1 MRALAEYIMRGRRQA
16 ALAVGLTAALPLLFW
31 LSAAGASLVLLRKG
45 LAQSASI
52 IAWALVPAVVWA
64 LYGDPYVLLVI
75 GGSLLMAQVLRE
87 SASWLR
93 VLLASLVVGLGSAWV
108 LSVTFADSIDQLAGL
123 LQESM
128 PGLFDEAW
136 QQLDGE
142 AQARLLELLRP
153 VLTGLMA
160 AVAQM
165 LALAALVLARYW
177 QALLYNPGGFG
188 QEFRSIRLPAAVAGL
203 LVMGMLLAPR
213 LSAQAAVVMP
223 LCAIPLGVAGVALV
237 HGVVARY
244 NMGRFPLIGF
254 YVGMFLF
261 AQLLYPLLIILALA
275 DSVFDFRGLRALS
288 KNNAGPTD
296 NGE

>member
-52 IAWALVPAVVWA
+52 IVWALVPAVVWA

>member
-165 LALAALVLARYW
+165 LALAALVVARYW